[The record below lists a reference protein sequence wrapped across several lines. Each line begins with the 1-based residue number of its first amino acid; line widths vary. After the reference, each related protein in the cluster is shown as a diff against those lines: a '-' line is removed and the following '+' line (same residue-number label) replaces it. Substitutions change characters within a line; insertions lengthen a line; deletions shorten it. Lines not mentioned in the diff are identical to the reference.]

1 MKGGDAMVTMILNP
15 RSKVAEPLDY
25 FVRNTFPML
34 VDEEIEM
41 LSEEE
46 SAALYLY
53 GCGCKEGE

>member
-1 MKGGDAMVTMILNP
+1 MVTMILNP